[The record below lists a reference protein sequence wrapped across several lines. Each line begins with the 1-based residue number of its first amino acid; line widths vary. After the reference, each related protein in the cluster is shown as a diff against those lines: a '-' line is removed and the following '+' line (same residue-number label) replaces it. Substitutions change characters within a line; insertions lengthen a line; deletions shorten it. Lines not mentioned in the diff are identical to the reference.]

1 MPVLKNAKHELFAQ
15 GIAKGLAASQ
25 AYKSAGY
32 TASGNAADAC
42 ASRLL
47 TDAKVQARVADLQSR
62 VVTDIL
68 LTREWVIEQLIDNV
82 RQAKGGDKLDGPTA
96 NKALELLGKE
106 LGMFIERKEVGKPG
120 EFDNMTVEQK
130 RERVFGIAKQLGL
143 DRIGPTAGSA

>member
-1 MPVLKNAKHELFAQ
+1 MTALQNQKHERFAQ
-15 GIAKGLAASQ
+15 GLAKGLTADEAYQ
-25 AYKSAGY
+25 AAGY
-32 TASGNAADAC
+32 SENRGN
-42 ASRLL
+42 ASRLKSNENIL
-47 TDAKVQARVADLQSR
+47 KRVDELQER
-62 VVTDIL
+62 VVADIL

-82 RQAKGGDKLDGPTA
+82 RQAKSGDKLDGSTA

-130 RERVFGIAKQLGL
+130 RERVIGIAKQLGL